1 MQENSFHTANELLA
15 FDSLVLLSAT
25 ARGNR
30 LSATARGNRPM
41 KPLLTISVLG
51 IMSLFACLLTAG
63 SQTPSRSVA
72 PPPTDLARSAYAVL
86 EAHCGACH
94 GEKAIGGF
102 NFRSRAAMLQKEQI
116 RTDHFE
122 SARIYL
128 RAVLEAEGAMP
139 PPSSH
144 DPLTSAEKAALKAWI
159 FAAAPEPP
167 SGNAANAA
175 APQNEEALLQRIE
188 QDLAHRPAADRPF
201 LRYFTLTSLVGSGVT
216 EAEITAYRRGLSR
229 LLNSLSWQPQ
239 VTPPVAVDRLG
250 SVLRIDLRRYGWSER
265 SWQRLL
271 EAYPYGVLR
280 TSHAAQHIQELT
292 GCDLAYLRADWFVAA
307 AAVPPLYHDLLD
319 LPANTQELE
328 KRLNVSLDQDIEQNR
343 AIRAGLQESGVSR
356 NNRVVERHSTSYGA
370 YWRSYDFQSNAGEQ
384 NIFTHPLTFVP
395 SGGEIIFNLPNGLQG
410 YLLVDGRGNRID
422 DAPIAIVSNHDNIT
436 DPVVHNGLTCMSCHT
451 QGMRR
456 FTDALRP
463 TLLSAGAAADYDRN
477 AALALYREPAQMN
490 AFLNA
495 DTVRFV
501 KAARETGAVASAEE
515 PLVALQRR
523 YASSLN
529 LNQAAAEL
537 GLTRRE
543 LLARI
548 SLAPDLRRALGI
560 LQSEGGTVKRDAW
573 EESYGILIEAFGGG
587 SYRRPGASTILES
600 IKAAPNPN

>member
-1 MQENSFHTANELLA
+1 
-15 FDSLVLLSAT
+15 
-25 ARGNR
+25 
-30 LSATARGNRPM
+30 M
-41 KPLLTISVLG
+41 KPLLTVSVVG
-51 IMSLFACLLTAG
+51 VISLFAGLLSAG
-63 SQTPSRSVA
+63 SQTPARSAA
-72 PPPTDLARSAYAVL
+72 PPDLARSAYAVL
-86 EAHCGACH
+86 EAHCGSCH

-102 NFRSRAAMLQKEQI
+102 NFRSRTAMLQKEQI

-122 SARIYL
+122 RARIYL
-128 RAVLEAEGAMP
+128 RAVQEEEGAMP

-144 DPLTSAEKAALKAWI
+144 DPLTSTEKAALKAWI

-167 SGNAANAA
+167 SANAVNAA
-175 APQNEEALLQRIE
+175 APQNEAALLQRIE
-188 QDLAHRPAADRPF
+188 QDLAHRPADDRPF
-201 LRYFTLTSLVGSGVT
+201 LRYFTLTSQVGSGAT
-216 EAEITAYRRGLSR
+216 EAEITAYRLGLSR

-239 VTPPVAVDRLG
+239 ITPPVAVDRLG

-280 TSHAAQHIQELT
+280 TSHAAQHIQEMT
-292 GCDLAYLRADWFVAA
+292 GCELAYLRADWFVAA

-319 LPANTQELE
+319 LPASTQELE
-328 KRLNVSLDQDIEQNR
+328 KRLNVALDQDVEQNR
-343 AIRAGLQESGVSR
+343 AVRAGLQESGVSR

-384 NIFTHPLTFVP
+384 NIFTHPLTFTP

-422 DAPIAIVSNHDNIT
+422 DAPIAIVSNHDNLT

-463 TLLSAGAAADYDRN
+463 TLLSAAGAADYDRN

-490 AFLNA
+490 AFLDA
-495 DTVRFV
+495 DTGRFV
-501 KAARETGAVASAEE
+501 KAARETGAVAGSEE

-537 GLTRRE
+537 GLTPRE

-548 SLAPDLRRALGI
+548 PLAPDLRRGLGI

-573 EESYGILIEAFGGG
+573 EEIYGTLIEAFGGG